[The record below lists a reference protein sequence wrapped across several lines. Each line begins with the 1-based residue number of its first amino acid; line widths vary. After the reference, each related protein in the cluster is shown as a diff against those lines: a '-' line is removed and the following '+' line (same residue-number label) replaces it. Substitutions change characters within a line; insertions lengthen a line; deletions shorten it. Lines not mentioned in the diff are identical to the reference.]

1 MEDEEGTIMNRS
13 NLKAPP
19 AIQIIKNE
27 ARKLQP
33 GSGQNS
39 PDSPKPIVI
48 GKAHKF
54 LWQQD
59 INLDVEV
66 FKLAPK
72 FGEYYC
78 VFAVNVDTAEQL
90 PKVYV
95 SGEVL
100 QEILQIKQTEA
111 EDAEGKSLFNREKE
125 IINILTN
132 GLSVTSDTGHLI
144 LPKGIQ
150 GTETMPANNAHL
162 GSPKVRSKKRTTMA
176 DFNKGFDELAKQNQE
191 MSLHINDAD
200 KQMKL
205 MRLAV
210 LAFDNKKGFNYHDDS
225 PKGRWHRAYRK
236 IMYRLF
242 KRKITVILNSIGTYG
257 QFETV
262 SDDILLPEEAEG
274 KHK

>member
-1 MEDEEGTIMNRS
+1 MNRS

-19 AIQIIKNE
+19 AIQIIKDE
-27 ARKLQP
+27 ARKLP
-33 GSGQNS
+33 RGSGQNS
-39 PDSPKPIVI
+39 PDSPKPFVI

-59 INLDVEV
+59 INLDIEV

-95 SGEVL
+95 SGEIL
-100 QEILQIKQTEA
+100 NEILAIKQNEI
-111 EDAEGKSLFNREKE
+111 EEEEGKTLSFNRQKE

-132 GLSVTSDTGHLI
+132 GLSVTSDIKHLI

-150 GTETMPANNAHL
+150 GTETMQETNSHL

-191 MSLHINDAD
+191 MSLHINDAN

-236 IMYRLF
+236 IMYRLI
-242 KRKITVILNSIGTYG
+242 KSKIIKILNRIGTYG
-257 QFETV
+257 QFDIVQDAILSSETKTNFAT
-262 SDDILLPEEAEG
+262 EN

>member
-1 MEDEEGTIMNRS
+1 MNRN

-19 AIQIIKNE
+19 AIQIIKDE
-27 ARKLQP
+27 ARKLSN
-33 GSGQNS
+33 GERS
-39 PDSPKPIVI
+39 PDSPKPQVI

-54 LWQQD
+54 LWKQD
-59 INLDVEV
+59 VNLDIEV

-78 VFAVNVDTAEQL
+78 VYAVNVDTAEEL

-95 SGEVL
+95 SGGVL
-100 QEILQIKQTEA
+100 NEIVTMKQQEDDDE
-111 EDAEGKSLFNREKE
+111 EEGKKSTSFNREKE

-132 GLSVTSDTGHLI
+132 GLSVDKDIKHLI
-144 LPKGIQ
+144 LPKGIN
-150 GTETMPANNAHL
+150 GSETIGSNYQEL
-162 GSPKVRSKKRTTMA
+162 GSPKVRSRKRTTMA
-176 DFNKGFDELAKQNQE
+176 DFDKGFNELAIHNEE
-191 MSLHINDAD
+191 MSSHINNAD

-205 MRLAV
+205 MRLGL

-242 KRKITVILNSIGTYG
+242 KKKIVIILNKIGTYG
-257 QFETV
+257 QFEED
-262 SDDILLPEEAEG
+262 DDIETKKKEEG
-274 KHK
+274 KQQHK